1 MSFSHNTFGTLG
13 LLLALATPLSAQT
26 SAARDCSTPIARA
39 GHYADV
45 NGLRLYYETHG
56 PATGTPV
63 VLIHGA
69 LSNIRNSFG
78 GLLPTLSCTHRVIAI
93 EVQAHG
99 HTADIDRPLST
110 ENIADDLSA
119 LLRQLR
125 IERADVIGYSM
136 GGTAAQKFA
145 VRHPEQLRR
154 LVVISSGFGPGAW
167 NPDLLA
173 FMNSIDP
180 QNAPWAAEWKV
191 EFEKYAP
198 RPAQWPQ
205 PLVRIKES
213 LTASHD
219 LSVEQIKGI
228 TVPTLLI
235 YGDRD
240 VVPLENALLFY
251 RTLPH
256 GELALLPNTDH
267 YPGVASRGAWLSGM
281 ILPFLDAPAQ

>member
-1 MSFSHNTFGTLG
+1 MSFYTKQFAAV
-13 LLLALATPLSAQT
+13 LAAAALIAPAAQGQT
-26 SAARDCSTPIARA
+26 AARDCSTPMARA

-56 PATGTPV
+56 PSTGTPV

-78 GLLPTLSCTHRVIAI
+78 GILPQLACTHRVIAI

-110 ENIADDLSA
+110 ENIADDVSA
-119 LLRQLR
+119 LLTQLR
-125 IERADVIGYSM
+125 IGQADVIGYSM

-154 LVVISSGFGPGAW
+154 LVIISSGFGADAWDPG
-167 NPDLLA
+167 LRA
-173 FMNSIDP
+173 FMDSIDP

-213 LTASHD
+213 LTASTD
-219 LSVEQIKGI
+219 LTPEQIKGI
-228 TVPTLLI
+228 TVPTLVIL
-235 YGDRD
+235 GDRD
-240 VVPLENALLFY
+240 VIPLENALFGL
-251 RTLPH
+251 RTLPK

-267 YPGVASRGAWLSGM
+267 YPGVPSRGGWLSAL
-281 ILPFLDAPAQ
+281 ILPFLDR

>member
-1 MSFSHNTFGTLG
+1 MSFSTKQFTTILTG
-13 LLLALATPLSAQT
+13 LALIATAATAQ
-26 SAARDCSTPIARA
+26 APGRDCSTPIARA

-45 NGLRLYYETHG
+45 NGLHLYYETHG

-78 GLLPTLSCTHRVIAI
+78 GILPTLSCTHRVIAI

-119 LLRQLR
+119 LLKQLHV
-125 IERADVIGYSM
+125 ERADVIGYSM

-145 VRHPEQLRR
+145 VRHTEQLRK

-167 NPDLLA
+167 NPDLLV

-198 RPAQWPQ
+198 VPRSIQEGLMTKYKDRP
-205 PLVRIKES
+205 
-213 LTASHD
+213 
-219 LSVEQIKGI
+219 KG
-228 TVPTLLI
+228 
-235 YGDRD
+235 
-240 VVPLENALLFY
+240 
-251 RTLPH
+251 
-256 GELALLPNTDH
+256 
-267 YPGVASRGAWLSGM
+267 
-281 ILPFLDAPAQ
+281 